1 MGVCGFREAPKCLN
15 YDEGD
20 WVISM
25 IKKILI
31 HNFLIFAKRFYTV
44 SIIKIINMKKFLFIL
59 LLSCPVLLSAQVS
72 REIPYTQ
79 DDRDRMIRLETDV
92 SNLRSEMKSN
102 IDILRSDMKSNIAD
116 IRLDIRWSFGILFSM
131 MAVLVGFVLWD
142 RRSVV
147 APVQREQAEQKQ
159 NYETL
164 LKALRQLAEK
174 QADLREVLKN
184 SGLL

>member
-1 MGVCGFREAPKCLN
+1 MPN
-15 YDEGD
+15 
-20 WVISM
+20 
-25 IKKILI
+25 
-31 HNFLIFAKRFYTV
+31 NFTV

-59 LLSCPVLLSAQVS
+59 LFVSPLFLSAQGN
-72 REIPYTQ
+72 REISYTQ
-79 DDRDRMIRLETDV
+79 DDRDRMIRLEANQGKTDLRFDNTDLRFDNMEKDIN
-92 SNLRSEMKSN
+92 NLRADMNKN
-102 IDILRSDMKSNIAD
+102 IDN

-174 QADLREVLKN
+174 QSDLRDVLKS